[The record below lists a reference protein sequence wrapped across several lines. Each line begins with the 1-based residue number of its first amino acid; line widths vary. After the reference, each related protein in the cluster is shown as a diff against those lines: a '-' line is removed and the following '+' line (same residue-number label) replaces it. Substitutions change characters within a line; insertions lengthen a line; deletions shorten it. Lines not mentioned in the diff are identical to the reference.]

1 VDRRRFLMTSLAGA
15 LGGLLAAEAQQAGK
29 PVMIGWISVTIKSPE
44 RGPEE
49 WRPLVERHLRQS
61 GWDPRFEL
69 HYAAG
74 DLDRLAAMAEEL
86 AKARLDVIVAPDTQG
101 AVAAKK
107 ATATIPIVMS
117 SADPIGAGLVASLGR
132 PGGNVTGVSA
142 FFDDGVVGKWVEFLR
157 EIGNIKA
164 IAVVW
169 NPTASNAVER
179 VSAID
184 RAAAALGVRVHRFEI
199 RSAGDVDLVIQAL
212 ARMAL
217 GGLIYDPDL
226 TLIPYARRVIE
237 ATRQQRIPSV
247 VGFAPQAAVAG
258 ALLAY
263 GPSLPDL
270 YRQIAVYVDKILR
283 GTKPS
288 DLPVEQVRKHDLVIN
303 LKTAK
308 ALGLTIP
315 PSLRMRADQVIE

>member
-1 VDRRRFLMTSLAGA
+1 
-15 LGGLLAAEAQQAGK
+15 
-29 PVMIGWISVTIKSPE
+29 
-44 RGPEE
+44 
-49 WRPLVERHLRQS
+49 
-61 GWDPRFEL
+61 
-69 HYAAG
+69 
-74 DLDRLAAMAEEL
+74 MAEEL

-142 FFDDGVVGKWVEFLR
+142 FFDDGLVGKWVELLR
-157 EIGNIKA
+157 DLGTIKA

-169 NPTASNAVER
+169 NPTAPNAVER

-199 RSAGDVDLVIQAL
+199 RSAGDVDPVIQAL

-217 GGLIYDPDL
+217 GGLTYDPDL
-226 TLIPYARRVIE
+226 TLIPYARRVME

-247 VGFAPQAAVAG
+247 VGFAPQAVVAG

-270 YRQIAVYVDKILR
+270 YRLIAVYVDKILR
-283 GTKPS
+283 GTNPS
-288 DLPVEQVRKHDLVIN
+288 DLPVEQVRKHDPVIN

-315 PSLRMRADQVIE
+315 PALLARADHVIE